1 MSVALDGHGAR
12 SRSRWSRASFLRAKT
27 ITPKARHDLMQT
39 IAVEK
44 KLPRSYVTMEEAEA
58 KAKAVIAGAKII
70 PSTSRDRLDLGVAP
84 DAITDISTGNSANT
98 YKIEGAGQV
107 VDETAIPDVS
117 TAKSTASTSDH
128 VDRPEEAQVPASEPE
143 TQRKKRSEKRN
154 GGLLGRPDQI
164 KDLE

>member
-1 MSVALDGHGAR
+1 MQVR
-12 SRSRWSRASFLRAKT
+12 R
-27 ITPKARHDLMQT
+27 ARHDLMQT

-44 KLPRSYVTMEEAEA
+44 ALPRSYVTMEEANA
-58 KAKAVIAGAKII
+58 KANAVIAGAKII

-98 YKIEGAGQV
+98 YKIEGADQV

-117 TAKSTASTSDH
+117 TAKSTASKSDH
-128 VDRPEEAQVPASEPE
+128 VDTTEEAQVPVSEPE
-143 TQRKKRSEKRN
+143 TKQKRSEKRN